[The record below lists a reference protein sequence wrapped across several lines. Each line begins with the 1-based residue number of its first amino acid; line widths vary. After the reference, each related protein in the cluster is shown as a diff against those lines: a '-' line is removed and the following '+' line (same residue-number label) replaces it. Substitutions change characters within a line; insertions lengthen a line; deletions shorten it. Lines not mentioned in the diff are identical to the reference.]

1 MERHVALAAESHTI
15 GNIVTQLGILGVGL
29 DMVRRQAA
37 LALLAL
43 SAAVLA
49 NVGVALQHRV
59 APGKILGILEALP
72 GTAALPEWMSRPSQ
86 DRAVL
91 YFGLKN
97 FLLRLVGHLSS
108 KRPLSRLLSISLG
121 ENTASRVLA
130 LDFSAIKRVL
140 LQTKLS
146 CPPLYRSTSDAKPL
160 HQNGI
165 ARRCIAIAELL
176 SYRSAKRIIFVQ
188 AMHLFTCFRIP
199 ISCST
204 LIVQMFLQLVKPDKE
219 RIYE

>member
-108 KRPLSRLLSISLG
+108 KRPLSQLLSISLG

-146 CPPLYRSTSDAKPL
+146 CPSLNRSAGDAKSL